1 VQLHLQTRGRNSD
14 YGFLGTSPPEKWW
27 LEFRDLTSFEE
38 PTIIVVGNG
47 SEWRSYLSGIPSARR
62 DRVGTQ
68 IRYTV
73 VASGERDGPDE
84 IARLVSAW
92 LGDVAQDSQPGA
104 VQLALD
110 NAFGEVDV
118 ERLLDG
124 RSSANQPEVERRLRS
139 ALESLPRARLPE
151 PHDMPAS
158 WIGAVAVTGATAA
171 FSARVV
177 EIVGPGRAGVA
188 ALLNLG
194 AKDDIRPLLDRH
206 GTVAALIDDAEL
218 TEIVPLEKKKA
229 SIRLPRSQPRNQTSR
244 FLLRLG
250 LLAMA
255 ALIVWLV
262 LRH

>member
-1 VQLHLQTRGRNSD
+1 MQLHLQTRGRTSD

-27 LEFRDLTSFEE
+27 LAFRDLTSFEE

-47 SEWRSYLSGIPSARR
+47 SEWRCYLSGIPSARR

-73 VASGERDGPDE
+73 VASGERDGPDD

-92 LGDVAQDSQPGA
+92 LRDVAGDSPSGA
-104 VQLALD
+104 VQRALD
-110 NAFGEVDV
+110 SAFGEVDV

-124 RSSANQPEVERRLRS
+124 LSGANQPEVEQRLRS
-139 ALESLPRARLPE
+139 ALEFLRPAHLPE
-151 PHDMPAS
+151 PRDVPAS
-158 WIGAVAVTGATAA
+158 WIGTIAVAGATAA
-171 FSARVV
+171 FDARVLA
-177 EIVGPGRAGVA
+177 IVGAGRAGVA

-194 AKDDIRPLLDRH
+194 RKEDVRTLLDRH
-206 GTVAALIDDAEL
+206 GTVAVLLDDAEL

-229 SIRLPRSQPRNQTSR
+229 SIRLPPSQPRNHTSR

-250 LLAMA
+250 LLATA
-255 ALIVWLV
+255 ALIVWLIWG
-262 LRH
+262 H